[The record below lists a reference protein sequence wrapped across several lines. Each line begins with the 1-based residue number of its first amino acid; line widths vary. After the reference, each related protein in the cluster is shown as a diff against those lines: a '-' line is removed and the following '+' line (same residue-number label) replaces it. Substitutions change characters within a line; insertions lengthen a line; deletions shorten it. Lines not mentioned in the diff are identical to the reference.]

1 MSNLLSQIV
10 SGGGLT
16 TKPPCDLRHVTRIPH
31 YCYAQLG
38 SHPSRSGFQHERC
51 ASNRIG
57 TTPPAE
63 SERGRLYHRSLLNH
77 NLLSAFLLFQVELIA
92 GKYILPRFGGSSSV
106 WNTCLLAFQVLLLA
120 SYGYA
125 HFLSSRFSSG
135 AQARIHIFLLAIS
148 AVTLAVLAR
157 FWSSPITPT
166 ASWRPSHTD
175 PVWQVIRF
183 LAMTIG
189 VPFFLLSATA
199 PLLQTWFSRTQN
211 TSPYRLY
218 ALSNLGSLLGLVTYP
233 IAVERFLPLTFQ
245 SWIWSAG
252 YATFCAACGGVA
264 WFFGRSQ
271 VAASPAPEPGPSQ
284 GSPVRPRWTSLAL
297 WVALPGCAS
306 AMLLATTNLLT
317 RDIAAVPLL
326 WVPPL
331 CIYLIT
337 FIVCFQSDRCY
348 KPSVYHILYAVAF
361 VVVLEEI
368 SPSLSMRVLL
378 HIGALCLALFA
389 VCIVCHG
396 ELARLKPP
404 ATHLSTFYFMLSAG
418 GALGS
423 VCVVLIAPRI
433 FQDIA
438 EFTVTL
444 VLCGGLLLAAVMLD
458 QSSWFHTKR
467 AYRGMALVAL
477 VVLMLQ
483 GYRYEMAMLTT
494 QGTAKVIMRE
504 RNFFGV
510 KTVKVGSGA
519 MWLLHNNTLHG
530 AQFTDTPV
538 RDEPT
543 LYYERPSGVGLVLA
557 YHPRLIDSFG
567 QPESLRVGAVGLG
580 AGTVATYGRPGDY
593 FRFYEIDPQ
602 VIDLSMNSSPLF
614 TFIHDSRAHVD
625 VIEGDARLSLEQEA
639 DKGQLQK
646 FDVLILDAFSGDSV
660 PVHLLTKEAME
671 LYLRHLRGP
680 NSVIC
685 FHLTNRSLDLRPVT
699 AGLAREYN
707 LASAEVEVDLS
718 DWVLMSANPEM
729 LRSPAILQHSRPIQ
743 VHRSVPLWTDEY
755 SNVLGLL
762 GKY

>member
-1 MSNLLSQIV
+1 
-10 SGGGLT
+10 
-16 TKPPCDLRHVTRIPH
+16 
-31 YCYAQLG
+31 
-38 SHPSRSGFQHERC
+38 
-51 ASNRIG
+51 
-57 TTPPAE
+57 
-63 SERGRLYHRSLLNH
+63 
-77 NLLSAFLLFQVELIA
+77 
-92 GKYILPRFGGSSSV
+92 
-106 WNTCLLAFQVLLLA
+106 
-120 SYGYA
+120 
-125 HFLSSRFSSG
+125 
-135 AQARIHIFLLAIS
+135 
-148 AVTLAVLAR
+148 
-157 FWSSPITPT
+157 
-166 ASWRPSHTD
+166 
-175 PVWQVIRF
+175 
-183 LAMTIG
+183 
-189 VPFFLLSATA
+189 
-199 PLLQTWFSRTQN
+199 
-211 TSPYRLY
+211 
-218 ALSNLGSLLGLVTYP
+218 
-233 IAVERFLPLTFQ
+233 
-245 SWIWSAG
+245 
-252 YATFCAACGGVA
+252 
-264 WFFGRSQ
+264 
-271 VAASPAPEPGPSQ
+271 
-284 GSPVRPRWTSLAL
+284 
-297 WVALPGCAS
+297 
-306 AMLLATTNLLT
+306 
-317 RDIAAVPLL
+317 
-326 WVPPL
+326 
-331 CIYLIT
+331 
-337 FIVCFQSDRCY
+337 
-348 KPSVYHILYAVAF
+348 
-361 VVVLEEI
+361 
-368 SPSLSMRVLL
+368 
-378 HIGALCLALFA
+378 
-389 VCIVCHG
+389 
-396 ELARLKPP
+396 
-404 ATHLSTFYFMLSAG
+404 
-418 GALGS
+418 
-423 VCVVLIAPRI
+423 
-433 FQDIA
+433 
-438 EFTVTL
+438 
-444 VLCGGLLLAAVMLD
+444 
-458 QSSWFHTKR
+458 
-467 AYRGMALVAL
+467 
-477 VVLMLQ
+477 
-483 GYRYEMAMLTT
+483 
-494 QGTAKVIMRE
+494 
-504 RNFFGV
+504 
-510 KTVKVGSGA
+510 